1 MNILYVSQVY
11 SAKPTHAAVVTTYEI
26 VKRLAERGHK
36 VTILVPNFD
45 HDRRIRSA
53 TNKLTVYNN
62 VDIVAFTSLPDNIL
76 QKNLLSYGL
85 ACTAWYAPL
94 LVKALRRTNLD
105 VIISMYHPSHLATL
119 SSYVLSKFLKLPLI
133 VKVHDLL
140 PDLTDPNFLRRT
152 HKKTIFKL
160 NLAFLRKSDFVLVQ
174 STEWLD
180 LATRV
185 YGVNAKKIILFP
197 TGVDVNKFN
206 PEIASSDIRKTLGLE
221 DKRILLFT
229 GQISRDR
236 GLDRLI
242 AAMPKIVKE
251 EPDVRFIVIGKGP
264 EKSRL
269 FDLSKHLNVD
279 KFILFLGEVSHESIP
294 EYVSLADVA
303 IGPLTVLPITV
314 GTIPKK
320 VLEYLACGK
329 PVVACH
335 GGVSKDLVID
345 GYNGVLV
352 DPLNVDEL
360 SLAIIRLLKDRKL
373 AKRLGEN
380 ARRHVESSYDWSAI
394 ETLNKVLE
402 NVCSK

>member
-11 SAKPTHAAVVTTYEI
+11 SSNPTHAAAVTTDEI
-26 VKRLAERGHK
+26 VKRLAEKGHK

-45 HDRRIRSA
+45 HKGCAGSA
-53 TNKLTVYNN
+53 TNKLALYNN
-62 VDIVAFTSLPDNIL
+62 IDIVAFTSLSDNVL
-76 QKNLLSYGL
+76 QENLLSYGL

-94 LVKALRRTNLD
+94 IVKALKRRNFD
-105 VIISMYHPSHLATL
+105 VVISMYHPSHLATL
-119 SSYVLSKFLKLPLI
+119 SAYALSNFLKLPLV

-140 PDLTDPNFLRRT
+140 PDLTDPSFLRRI
-152 HKKTIFKL
+152 HKKAIFRL

-174 STEWLD
+174 STEWLN

-185 YGVNAKKIILFP
+185 YGINVKKIILFP

-206 PEIASSDIRKTLGLE
+206 PEIANNDIRRTLGLE
-221 DKRILLFT
+221 DKKVLLFT

-251 EPDVRFIVIGKGP
+251 EPDVRFVVIGKGP

-269 FDLSKHLNVD
+269 LDLSRRLEVD
-279 KFILFLGEVSHESIP
+279 KFTLFLDEVSHEIVP
-294 EYVSLADVA
+294 KYVSLADVA
-303 IGPLTVLPITV
+303 IGPLAALAITL

-335 GGVSKDLVID
+335 GGVSRDLVID
-345 GYNGVLV
+345 GYNGILV
-352 DPLNVDEL
+352 DPLNIDEL
-360 SLAIIRLLKDRKL
+360 SLAIISLLKDGEL
-373 AKRLGEN
+373 TKRLGEN
-380 ARRHVESSYDWSAI
+380 ARRHVESLYNWNAI
-394 ETLNKVLE
+394 ERLDELLR

>member
-11 SAKPTHAAVVTTYEI
+11 SSEPKHAAVVTTHEI

-36 VTILVPNFD
+36 VTMLVPNFD
-45 HDRRIRSA
+45 NDRCARST
-53 TNKLTVYNN
+53 TNKLTLYDN
-62 VDIVAFTSLPDNIL
+62 VDIIAFTSLSDDVL
-76 QKNLLSYGL
+76 KENLLSYGL

-94 LVKALRRTNLD
+94 IVKALKRANFD

-119 SSYVLSKFLKLPLI
+119 SGYILSNFLKLPLL

-140 PDLTDPNFLRRT
+140 PDLTDPNFFRRI
-152 HKKTIFKL
+152 HKKAMFKL
-160 NLAFLRKSDFVLVQ
+160 NLTFLRKSDFVLVQ

-180 LATRV
+180 LAKRV
-185 YGVNAKKIILFP
+185 YGINLKKIILFP
-197 TGVDVNKFN
+197 TGVDVNRFN
-206 PEIASSDIRKTLGLE
+206 PEIASDDLRKTLGLE

-242 AAMPKIVKE
+242 EAMPKIVNE
-251 EPDVRFIVIGKGP
+251 ESDVRFIVLGKGP

-269 FDLSKHLNVD
+269 VDLSRRLKVD
-279 KFILFLGEVSHESIP
+279 KFTLFLGEVSHESIP
-294 EYVSLADVA
+294 KYVSLADVA
-303 IGPLTVLPITV
+303 IGPLAALAITM

-345 GYNGVLV
+345 DYNGLLV
-352 DPLNVDEL
+352 NPSDVDEL

-373 AKRLGEN
+373 AKTLGEN
-380 ARRHVESSYDWSAI
+380 ARRHVERLYNWNAI
-394 ETLNKVLE
+394 ETLDEVLK
-402 NVCSK
+402 NVHAK